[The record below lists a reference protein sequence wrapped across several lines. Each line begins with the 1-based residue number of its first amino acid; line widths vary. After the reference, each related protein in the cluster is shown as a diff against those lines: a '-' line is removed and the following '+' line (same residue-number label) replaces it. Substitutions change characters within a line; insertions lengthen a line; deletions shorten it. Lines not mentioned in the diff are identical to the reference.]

1 MGWTAGI
8 DDLSELSDHS
18 RRRLEALTPM
28 SVPTDTVLFR
38 PGDTVQGYVVVL
50 LHCRGG
56 PRGHQHLPAPGSVGD
71 ARGLVDRHG
80 DVVVVLR

>member
-28 SVPTDTVLFR
+28 SVPTDTVLVR
-38 PGDTVQGYVVVL
+38 PGDTVRTVCTVKEVIVEKKRALIETNCY
-50 LHCRGG
+50 
-56 PRGHQHLPAPGSVGD
+56 VGD
-71 ARGLVDRHG
+71 KLVIEGEATVMCTSRAG
-80 DVVVVLR
+80 